1 MQVHKVMVFECD
13 YIFIEN
19 EPLEIDNELNLML
32 DQLDY
37 HEMLVIES
45 VSSFGKLVGELD
57 NVLGLLFEKSIHL
70 ISVED
75 ELDSN
80 NMCSF
85 YELSSLIFRIN
96 KECSSQIVKER
107 ISLSREKDLRFGRP
121 PIDEDKIEKIKRLYC
136 SNKLPMRKIAE
147 ICEVLLGTVHK
158 YLTEQVEQKV

>member
-1 MQVHKVMVFECD
+1 MQVHKVMVCECD

-37 HEMLVIES
+37 HDMLVIES
-45 VSSFGKLVGELD
+45 VSSFGKSVGELD
-57 NVLGLLFEKSIHL
+57 NVLNLLFEKSIHL

-96 KECSSQIVKER
+96 KECSSQIIKER
-107 ISLSREKDLRFGRP
+107 ISLSREKVFAL
-121 PIDEDKIEKIKRLYC
+121 ED
-136 SNKLPMRKIAE
+136 
-147 ICEVLLGTVHK
+147 H
-158 YLTEQVEQKV
+158 Q